1 MGWGLV
7 DIRRSIINML
17 SCLKKMRVHGES
29 LIPVTPVYSFYICT
43 AALPSLMCSL
53 DGAAMS
59 SNINSI
65 NKIFKCVQLSR
76 DSSSRFLYI
85 HSYAF
90 GLESNCCQ
98 GSKYLKK
105 NQEMFHVS
113 DVFTTTGFTNP
124 SLCWLNIVL
133 ATRYSAQVYLN
144 NSDFN
149 ATATVLEVL
158 YSPALQMQWQYHRQ
172 HLTM

>member
-1 MGWGLV
+1 
-7 DIRRSIINML
+7 ML

-53 DGAAMS
+53 AGAAMS

-76 DSSSRFLYI
+76 DCSSRFLDI
-85 HSYAF
+85 QSCTWNRVQLLPRF
-90 GLESNCCQ
+90 I
-98 GSKYLKK
+98 SKYLKK

-113 DVFTTTGFTNP
+113 DVFTTTGFTNR
-124 SLCWLNIVL
+124 SLCWLNILL

>member
-1 MGWGLV
+1 
-7 DIRRSIINML
+7 ML

-43 AALPSLMCSL
+43 VALPSLMCSL

-65 NKIFKCVQLSR
+65 NKIFKCVKLSR
-76 DSSSRFLYI
+76 DSNSKFLDIHFCIWVSVQLLPRFKI
-85 HSYAF
+85 F
-90 GLESNCCQ
+90 E
-98 GSKYLKK
+98 K

>member
-1 MGWGLV
+1 
-7 DIRRSIINML
+7 ML

-53 DGAAMS
+53 AGAAMS

-76 DSSSRFLYI
+76 DCSSRFLDI
-85 HSYAF
+85 QSCTWNR
-90 GLESNCCQ
+90 ESNCCQ

-105 NQEMFHVS
+105 SRNVS
-113 DVFTTTGFTNP
+113 CFRC
-124 SLCWLNIVL
+124 LH
-133 ATRYSAQVYLN
+133 
-144 NSDFN
+144 
-149 ATATVLEVL
+149 
-158 YSPALQMQWQYHRQ
+158 YHRIYKPVIMLIKYCTCHQ
-172 HLTM
+172 VFSSGVFE

>member
-1 MGWGLV
+1 
-7 DIRRSIINML
+7 ML

-65 NKIFKCVQLSR
+65 NKIFKCVKLSR
-76 DSSSRFLYI
+76 DSSSKFLDIHFCIWVSVQLLPRFKI
-85 HSYAF
+85 F
-90 GLESNCCQ
+90 E
-98 GSKYLKK
+98 K

-149 ATATVLEVL
+149 ATTTVLEVL

>member
-65 NKIFKCVQLSR
+65 KEIFKCVQLSR
-76 DSSSRFLYI
+76 DSSSRFLDI
-85 HSYAF
+85 QSCIWIRVQLLPRF
-90 GLESNCCQ
+90 KIFE
-98 GSKYLKK
+98 K